1 MPRRSILDMN
11 EIEARNF
18 FLKPESYCNIP
29 LPDYINLKDV
39 IQYAEN
45 LIDGIEDLS
54 NIQYSPKYKKKH
66 PDLDIVL
73 LKDIS
78 DANLRIMANKDG
90 AYSWRPFTLI
100 HPIIYVDFVKCI
112 TGKDNWEEIKA
123 RFTKFQ
129 EDDRVICASIPVEST
144 AKKSDTEEQILSWW
158 ENLEQAQIKLALD
171 FNYCIH
177 TDITDCYPSIYTHT
191 IAWALHN
198 KEWAKDNRDDGLGNM
213 IDGKIQSLQGQ
224 QTNGIPQGSVLMDLI
239 AEIVLG
245 YADIRL
251 LDLADQESLSEFKIL
266 RYRDDYRIFAN
277 KKDVAERLMKLL
289 SEVLLDLNLKIN
301 SKKTFLSEEI
311 ILDAIK
317 ADKLYWTTKRASFAE
332 YRTFLYRKDD
342 KIRITK
348 EIHYKISLQKHLIEL
363 KILGDKF
370 PNCGQLIKA
379 LNEFYDNRIS
389 VLNSSK
395 NQLPD
400 TYQLISIVTSI
411 MVKNPRTI
419 QSCVAILHKLLEFL
433 ENKEEAEEIINSI
446 LKKFNSLPNADL
458 VEIWIQNISVRL
470 DRSKKYKNL
479 LSQKIADNSIL
490 LWNSDWLKPE
500 KRINETLLI
509 DEDKISELQPK
520 YILNNFDLDSDL

>member
-1 MPRRSILDMN
+1 
-11 EIEARNF
+11 
-18 FLKPESYCNIP
+18 
-29 LPDYINLKDV
+29 
-39 IQYAEN
+39 
-45 LIDGIEDLS
+45 
-54 NIQYSPKYKKKH
+54 
-66 PDLDIVL
+66 
-73 LKDIS
+73 
-78 DANLRIMANKDG
+78 
-90 AYSWRPFTLI
+90 
-100 HPIIYVDFVKCI
+100 
-112 TGKDNWEEIKA
+112 
-123 RFTKFQ
+123 
-129 EDDRVICASIPVEST
+129 
-144 AKKSDTEEQILSWW
+144 
-158 ENLEQAQIKLALD
+158 
-171 FNYCIH
+171 
-177 TDITDCYPSIYTHT
+177 
-191 IAWALHN
+191 
-198 KEWAKDNRDDGLGNM
+198 
-213 IDGKIQSLQGQ
+213 
-224 QTNGIPQGSVLMDLI
+224 
-239 AEIVLG
+239 
-245 YADIRL
+245 
-251 LDLADQESLSEFKIL
+251 
-266 RYRDDYRIFAN
+266 
-277 KKDVAERLMKLL
+277 
-289 SEVLLDLNLKIN
+289 
-301 SKKTFLSEEI
+301 
-311 ILDAIK
+311 
-317 ADKLYWTTKRASFAE
+317 
-332 YRTFLYRKDD
+332 
-342 KIRITK
+342 
-348 EIHYKISLQKHLIEL
+348 LIEL